1 MLNPFWNE
9 ITSAKSVNVVAI
21 SKEEILRK
29 SHRGLSIYSHVLRL
43 YYPKEVV
50 LSLRGRD
57 CLPTRNPFNQDR
69 PTLHVFIKDNL
80 AQHEDLEGKIPAGD
94 CFDFAMFHYLKH
106 GADLLNTLNQDMH
119 LRIGVKYPFYHGKM
133 KTIIQ
138 HTETTIPQF
147 SFFKAPISNIIPA
160 GNVTILDVYRFLKND
175 FVKETHQLRSITDP
189 SKARAFKAANLNYVT
204 FSGSFSKRNDKHLIA
219 HSGLMC
225 LDFDHLPNSAEIK
238 QILLKDPYF
247 ETEMLFVSP
256 SGDGL
261 KWVIAIDTDR
271 APHRDYFMAVSNY
284 LEKIYS
290 LKPDPSGKD
299 ISRACFLPHDPEAYL
314 NPKYL

>member
-1 MLNPFWNE
+1 VE
-9 ITSAKSVNVVAI
+9 AI
-21 SKEEILRK
+21 SKEEILRRT
-29 SHRGLSIYSHVLRL
+29 HRGLTIYSHILRQ
-43 YYPKEVV
+43 YYQPCPTNDSSQEEVV

-94 CFDFAMFHYLKH
+94 CLDFALRSYAEKGFALTPQ
-106 GADLLNTLNQDMH
+106 DLLSTLNQDMH
-119 LRIGVKYPFYHGKM
+119 LRIGVKFPFYHGKM
-133 KTIIQ
+133 KTTIQ
-138 HTETTIPQF
+138 HTEPTVPQF
-147 SFFKAPISNIIPA
+147 SFFKAPITNIDPA
-160 GNVTILDVYRFLKND
+160 GNVTLKDVYRFLKND
-175 FVKETHQLRSITDP
+175 FVRETHQLRSITDP
-189 SKARAFKAANLNYVT
+189 TKSRAFKAANFNYVT

-219 HSGLMC
+219 HSGLLC
-225 LDFDHLPNSAEIK
+225 LDFDHLSNIADIK
-238 QILLKDPYF
+238 QLLLKDSYF
-247 ETEMLFVSP
+247 ETELLFTSP

-261 KWVIAIDTDR
+261 KWVISIDINR

-299 ISRACFLPHDPEAYL
+299 ISRACFLPHDPEVYL